1 MQGCNIH
8 CEGCHNKHTWD
19 FEGGHEFTPQVL
31 DNIVNGLTAQGV
43 TRNLCILGGEPL
55 DPQNQLLT
63 ALVVSTVREKVPA
76 ANIWVW
82 TGFSME
88 HLLKNRSSHMSTI
101 LKQIDGLVTEP
112 FILAQRDITLPM
124 RGSRNQKIMIFD
136 RKNNLWYNLY
146 NKDERYELN
155 G

>member
-1 MQGCNIH
+1 
-8 CEGCHNKHTWD
+8 
-19 FEGGHEFTPQVL
+19 
-31 DNIVNGLTAQGV
+31 
-43 TRNLCILGGEPL
+43 
-55 DPQNQLLT
+55 
-63 ALVVSTVREKVPA
+63 
-76 ANIWVW
+76 
-82 TGFSME
+82 ME